1 MKEASESVASVRL
14 TVGAGAPEP
23 QCTFKYMRIPSA
35 AARPRIGVRGRLTAR
50 AQ

>member
-1 MKEASESVASVRL
+1 MLLMIFVQEKLACSVASNCLMVA
-14 TVGAGAPEP
+14 TGAQEP

-35 AARPRIGVRGRLTAR
+35 AGRRQAF